1 MTSLLK
7 EAGSV
12 SRSVLKVSLPCE
24 EQLAHF
30 LLIERMRISFGST
43 PILLAQEETSALNT
57 SEGTVSSRGWKVSS

>member
-12 SRSVLKVSLPCE
+12 SRSVLKVSLPSE

-30 LLIERMRISFGST
+30 VLIGRMRISFGSIT
-43 PILLAQEETSALNT
+43 IFLAQEEISQI
-57 SEGTVSSRGWKVSS
+57 